1 MKVLMLGWE
10 FPPHISGGLGTAC
23 FGMTKALVS
32 RDVEVLFVLPRFR
45 GGREESHVRLF
56 AASEVPVP
64 TGYFEEETFFKGL
77 DVRVGDAMLRPY
89 MTGGEYETYL
99 QWFTEKRER
108 FGYLELTGDY
118 GRDLVTEVMRYAVAV
133 SVLAATETFDVIH
146 AHDWL
151 TVFAALHARRLSGK
165 PVIFHV
171 HSLEY
176 DRSGESVDPRIH
188 DIERL
193 GMEEADH
200 IIAVS
205 SYTKERMV
213 SRYSVHPDRVSVVH
227 NAISRREAAERFH
240 AGKPPG
246 EKTVLF
252 LGRVT
257 YQKGPEYFLEAA
269 EKLIRS
275 IPSIRFVMAGSGD
288 LLPRIMEKAETL
300 GIIDHFRFTGFLR
313 GEEVEKMY
321 AASDLYVM
329 PSVSEPFGISP
340 LEALAFDVPV
350 IISKQSGV
358 AEILRHALKVDF
370 WDVEELANKIH
381 AVLAYRGLP
390 AELLERCREE
400 MIEVTWENAATRI
413 LEVYRKA
420 LKTVVSG

>member
-1 MKVLMLGWE
+1 MRVLMLGWE

-32 RDVEVLFVLPRFR
+32 RAVEVIFVLPRFR
-45 GGREESHVRLF
+45 GVRGESHVRLI
-56 AASEVPVP
+56 AATEVPVP

-77 DVRVGDAMLRPY
+77 DVRVVDAMLRPY

-99 QWFTEKRER
+99 QWFTEKREH

-118 GRDLVTEVMRYAVAV
+118 GRDLVAEVMRYAVAV
-133 SVLAATETFDVIH
+133 SVLAATESFDVIH
-146 AHDWL
+146 AHDWM
-151 TVFAALHARRLSGK
+151 TVFAAVHARRLSGK

-176 DRSGESVDPRIH
+176 DRSGESVDPRIY

-205 SYTKERMV
+205 SYTKERIV
-213 SRYSVHPDRVSVVH
+213 SRYSVYPDKISVVH
-227 NAISRREAAERFH
+227 NAISRKEAAERCH
-240 AGKPPG
+240 VEKPPG

-257 YQKGPEYFLEAA
+257 FQKGPEYFLEAA
-269 EKLIRS
+269 EKLTRS

-288 LLPRIMEKAETL
+288 LLPRIMERAEAL
-300 GIIDHFRFTGFLR
+300 GIIDRFRFTGFLQ

-340 LEALAFDVPV
+340 LEALAYDVPV

-358 AEILRHALKVDF
+358 GEVLRHALKVDF
-370 WDVEELANKIH
+370 WDVEELANMIH
-381 AVLAYRGLP
+381 AVLTYEGLS

-413 LEVYRKA
+413 MEVYRKM
-420 LKTVVSG
+420 LR

>member
-1 MKVLMLGWE
+1 MLGWE

-32 RDVEVLFVLPRFR
+32 RDVEVIFVLPRFR
-45 GGREESHVRLF
+45 GVQGESHVRLV
-56 AASEVPVP
+56 AATEVPVP
-64 TGYFEEETFFKGL
+64 TGYFEEEKFFKGL
-77 DVRVGDAMLRPY
+77 DVRVVDAMLRPY

-99 QWFTEKRER
+99 QWFTEKRED

-118 GRDLVTEVMRYAVAV
+118 GRDLVAEVMRYAVAA
-133 SVLAATETFDVIH
+133 SVLAATEAFDVIH
-146 AHDWL
+146 AHDWMA
-151 TVFAALHARRLSGK
+151 VFAAVHARRVSGK
-165 PVIFHV
+165 PMVFHV

-176 DRSGESVDPRIH
+176 DRSGESIDPRIY
-188 DIERL
+188 DMERL

-205 SYTKERMV
+205 SYTKARIV
-213 SRYSVHPDRVSVVH
+213 SRYSVDPDKVSVVH
-227 NAISRREAAERFH
+227 NAISRKEAAERYH
-240 AGKPPG
+240 AEKPPG

-257 YQKGPEYFLEAA
+257 FQKGPEYFLEAA
-269 EKLIRS
+269 EKLIQA

-288 LLPRIMEKAETL
+288 LLPRLMERAEAM
-300 GIIDHFRFTGFLR
+300 GIGGRFSFTGFLR

-340 LEALAFDVPV
+340 LEALVYDVPV

-358 AEILRHALKVDF
+358 GEVLRHALKVDF

-381 AVLAYRGLP
+381 AVLTYEGLS

-413 LEVYRKA
+413 MEVYRKV
-420 LKTVVSG
+420 LR